1 MRICI
6 TLIFG
11 LFSLLAFADED
22 VVRFYQRVEP
32 EKKVLALSLGNVVEV
47 DALLVETDDIKDGV
61 YEVTVTHI
69 DDHLYQVGTTNL
81 YIEMPYCFEYCYSEN
96 AILKVK
102 TYLGHKLGTLIWANN

>member
-32 EKKVLALSLGNVVEV
+32 EKKVLALSLGNADEV
-47 DALLVETDDIKDGV
+47 SRKLIEEDLLASNPEAYEPIGCNIK
-61 YEVTVTHI
+61 
-69 DDHLYQVGTTNL
+69 VG
-81 YIEMPYCFEYCYSEN
+81 
-96 AILKVK
+96 
-102 TYLGHKLGTLIWANN
+102 G

>member
-6 TLIFG
+6 TLIFV
-11 LFSLLAFADED
+11 LFPLLAFADED
-22 VVRFYQRVEP
+22 VVRFYQKVEP
-32 EKKVLALSLGNVVEV
+32 EKKVLALSLGNVEAV

-96 AILKVK
+96 AIL
-102 TYLGHKLGTLIWANN
+102 